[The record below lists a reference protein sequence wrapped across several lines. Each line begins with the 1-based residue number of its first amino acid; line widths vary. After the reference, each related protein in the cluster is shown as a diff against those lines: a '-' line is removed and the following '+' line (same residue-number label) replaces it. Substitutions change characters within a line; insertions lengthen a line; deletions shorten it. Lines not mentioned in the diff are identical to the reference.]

1 MSVCLVFLFRNKY
14 GHGATKVGPRSLR
27 TSAGLPVLYSKEH
40 SCAGSAGI
48 PSLSLALVKF
58 LLGCKHFKG
67 LSRRKNGVK
76 KIARSSS
83 LSREAKVV
91 QSYGD
96 FPTRQNFRPTF
107 NKLLEF
113 SLPGPPPGGPPLICG
128 CKGTD
133 YPKYA
138 PNYLTTFLE
147 KQHFFRILENIPY
160 YIRATT

>member
-1 MSVCLVFLFRNKY
+1 MTRHDGFGPCLSGKSLFTCLVFSIGTL
-14 GHGATKVGPRSLR
+14 
-27 TSAGLPVLYSKEH
+27 
-40 SCAGSAGI
+40 CAGSSGI

-67 LSRRKNGVK
+67 LFAEKYGVK

-107 NKLLEF
+107 NKLLES

-128 CKGTD
+128 CKGTN

-138 PNYLTTFLE
+138 PNFLTTFLE
-147 KQHFFRILENIPY
+147 KQHFFRVLENIPY
-160 YIRATT
+160 YIIPTT